1 MSSLMGSIIITC
13 IVDASYNPMQT
24 GNTALIIACEEGH
37 KDITVLLL
45 SAKAN
50 IDHQNK
56 VNAIV

>member
-1 MSSLMGSIIITC
+1 MGSIIITC
-13 IVDASYNPMQT
+13 IVDASCNPIQT
-24 GNTALIIACEEGH
+24 SDTALIIACGEGH

-50 IDHQNK
+50 IDHQTK

>member
-1 MSSLMGSIIITC
+1 MGSIIITC
-13 IVDASYNPMQT
+13 IVDASCNPIQT
-24 GNTALIIACEEGH
+24 GVTALLKACDRGH

-50 IDHQNK
+50 IDHQTK